1 MLRDL
6 YFLLGHCG
14 YSKKVNGKHTL
25 LSESQDLRTRQLPG
39 YIGSVKKTDNILL
52 YLYLFNNL
60 WKILISALMRYIFVV
75 HCVGER
81 CIVKDV

>member
-1 MLRDL
+1 MLHDL

-14 YSKKVNGKHTL
+14 YSKKINGKHAL
-25 LSESQDLRTRQLPG
+25 LSESQDLRTVG
-39 YIGSVKKTDNILL
+39 NYSGSVKKTDNILF

-81 CIVKDV
+81 CIVKNV

>member
-1 MLRDL
+1 MIYIFYLVIVVIARKSMANTL
-6 YFLLGHCG
+6 FLVSPKTSGLG
-14 YSKKVNGKHTL
+14 N
-25 LSESQDLRTRQLPG
+25 

>member
-1 MLRDL
+1 MIYIFYLVIVVIARKL
-6 YFLLGHCG
+6 MANTLFLVSPKTSGLG
-14 YSKKVNGKHTL
+14 N
-25 LSESQDLRTRQLPG
+25 
-39 YIGSVKKTDNILL
+39 YIWSVKKTDNILL